1 MRDFT
6 RVAMLGVGVLL
17 AAIIASSS
25 APVPANADNP
35 VIIAVLND
43 QSGVYADLSGQGT
56 VSAVRMAVEDYG
68 GDVLGR
74 SIKVLSVDHQNQP
87 ALGANKAHELY
98 EQDHVDAIFDVPTS
112 SVALAVAGV
121 AAQDHKILMVTT
133 GGTDALNMA
142 QCNKYTF
149 HYGYDTYALAQ
160 NTGRLITEQGGKR
173 WYMLT
178 ANYAFGQSMLA
189 NFTAAIKSVGG
200 EVIHNDMVPFPNSDF
215 SSYLI
220 NAQGLAPDVIG
231 LMNAGDDT
239 VNAMKQINEFGMKKK
254 MQVGIGLLFES
265 DIAALGPDYWA
276 GSTITVGSYWNL
288 DDKTRAWA
296 ARYKKRTGKM
306 PTWVMMGNYSAV
318 TQYLDAVARAK
329 TDDADAVVKQLEG
342 YHFEDVFARHAYIRA
357 QDHLLIHDMYV
368 AKIKTAAQVTQPYD
382 FLTIVKTVSGEQSYR
397 PLSAVTCHL

>member
-6 RVAMLGVGVLL
+6 RVAMLGFGVFL

-35 VIIAVLND
+35 LIIAVLND

-382 FLTIVKTVSGEQSYR
+382 FLTIVKTVPGDQSYR

>member
-1 MRDFT
+1 MRDFA
-6 RVAMLGVGVLL
+6 RAAALGIGVLL

-25 APVPANADNP
+25 APLPANADNP

-68 GDVLGR
+68 GEVLGR

-121 AAQDHKILMVTT
+121 AAQDKKILIVTT
-133 GGTDALNMA
+133 GGTDALNGA

-160 NTGRLITEQGGKR
+160 NTGKLLTEQGGKR

-178 ANYAFGQSMLA
+178 ANYAFGQSMLS
-189 NFTAAIKSVGG
+189 NFSAAVKSAGG

-220 NAQGLAPDVIG
+220 NAQGLAPDVLG

-254 MQVGIGLLFES
+254 MQIGIGLLFES

-306 PTWVMMGNYSAV
+306 PTWVMLGNYSAV

-368 AKIKTAAQVTQPYD
+368 AKVKPASQVTTPYD
-382 FLTIVKTVSGEQSYR
+382 FLTILKTVPGEQSYR
-397 PLSAVTCHL
+397 PLSQVTCHM